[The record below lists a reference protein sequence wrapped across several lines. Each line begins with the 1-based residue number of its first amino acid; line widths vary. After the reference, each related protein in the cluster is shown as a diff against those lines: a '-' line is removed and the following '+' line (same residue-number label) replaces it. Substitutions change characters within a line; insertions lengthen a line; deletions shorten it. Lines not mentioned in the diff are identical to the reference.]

1 MKLKSK
7 VLMGAAFAVS
17 LVGLGLGQ
25 QFVGTGDGATA
36 QAPQAPSFEVDPFWP
51 QPLGNEWILGNVIG
65 VAIDE
70 RDHIFIVHR
79 ASGEGIF
86 GTRTEIG
93 LATGVSICCTP
104 APPIIEFDPD
114 GNVVNAWGGPVEG
127 APYTWPS
134 SNHGIEIDHHGNIWI
149 GGNGGGDS
157 HILKF
162 TRDGKFIA
170 QYGTPGIVESDSND
184 TTHFSRVAKI
194 SVVAESNEAFIADG
208 YGNRRIAVLDADTG
222 EFKRYWGAYGAK
234 EIVDPTERYRHDP
247 STPPNRTFTGPVH
260 CVEPSNDGLLY
271 VCDRTSDRIQIFDR
285 AGNYKSE
292 ILIAPE
298 TGSQGSTWDLDFSR
312 DEAQKYIY
320 LADGQNQRVY
330 IIERST
336 MEVLTKFGGGGRQP
350 GLWFAPHSL
359 ATDSKGNIYTTETY
373 EGKRIQKFIYKGIK
387 DIPSMDQG
395 PLWPA
400 GELNKQS

>member
-1 MKLKSK
+1 MKLKNK

-17 LVGLGLGQ
+17 LIGLSLGQ
-25 QFVGTGDGATA
+25 SIVGTSGDATA

-51 QPLGNEWILGNVIG
+51 QPLPNGWILGNVIG
-65 VAIDE
+65 VAVDA
-70 RDHIFIVHR
+70 RDHVYIVHR
-79 ASGEGIF
+79 AWGEGIF
-86 GTRTEIG
+86 KPFAELGLQLGT
-93 LATGVSICCTP
+93 SICCTP
-104 APPIIEFDPD
+104 APPIVEFDAD
-114 GNVVNAWGGPVEG
+114 GNLVRAWGGPVEG
-127 APYTWPS
+127 APYTWPE
-134 SNHGIEIDHHGNIWI
+134 SNHGIEVDHKGNVWI
-149 GGNGGGDS
+149 GGNGRGDS

-162 TRDGKFIA
+162 TNDGTFIA
-170 QYGTPGIVESDSND
+170 QYGTPGIATPDSND
-184 TTHFSRVAKI
+184 TSKFSRVAKI
-194 SVVAESNEAFIADG
+194 SVVEETNEAFIADG

-247 STPPNRTFTGPVH
+247 STPPSRTFTGPVH

-373 EGKRIQKFIYKGIK
+373 EGKRIQKFIAKGITA
-387 DIPSMDQG
+387 IPSADQG
-395 PLWPA
+395 ALWPA
-400 GELNKQS
+400 AELN